1 MENSRMRVVLYCRVG
16 TAEQIDDFAM
26 KAQSAFLRE
35 QARRENM
42 DIAAEVHGYE
52 TGATLNRPGWSR
64 AVQLAVENG
73 ADAILV
79 KDYARIMRNTVGVVR
94 EIERLQAQGID
105 VITADGELLTFT
117 HKQLMEDL
125 RERGDNLAQSFD
137 TRTYTK

>member
-1 MENSRMRVVLYCRVG
+1 MENRKMRVVLYCRVG
-16 TAEQIDDFAM
+16 TTEQIDDFAM
-26 KAQSAFLRE
+26 KAQSALLRE
-35 QARRENM
+35 QAKRGNM
-42 DIAAEVHGYE
+42 EITAEVHGYE
-52 TGATLNRPGWSR
+52 SGGTLNRPGWSK

-79 KDYARIMRNTVGVVR
+79 KDYARIMRNTVGVIR

-125 RERGDNLAQSFD
+125 RERAAI
-137 TRTYTK
+137 